1 MIEISFLSVGVAAVV
16 AMALGALW
24 YSPVLFSKMWMKE
37 MNITPEMM
45 AGAQKPN
52 MTKLY
57 LGQFILTV
65 VTAYVLAH
73 FISLLDITTLRG
85 ALSLAFWSWL
95 GFQVLPLM
103 ASVFWEGKSFKLFV
117 INGLHYLVS
126 LIIMA
131 CVIVLM
137 A

>member
-1 MIEISFLSVGVAAVV
+1 MTEVNMLAVLIAGIV
-16 AMALGALW
+16 AMVIGALW
-24 YSPVLFSKMWMKE
+24 YSPVLFSKIWMKE
-37 MNITPEMM
+37 MNFGAEMM
-45 AGAQKPN
+45 AGTEKPN

-57 LGQFILTV
+57 VGQFILTL

-73 FISLLDITTLRG
+73 FISLLDITTLGG
-85 ALSLAFWSWL
+85 ALSLAFWSWF

-131 CVIVLM
+131 SIIVLVG
-137 A
+137 